1 MPLPADDEHVELNY
15 TAHWVFDAKHEEDL
29 RAAGDDPALA
39 ALVDHQTSMRQYL
52 AAKEQLEGKRISVRY
67 ALDVQ
72 GKFIHGAFM
81 VCEVFPEMSM
91 KKSFFTIFG
100 YPIAPGAVRL
110 TRLHVVRSTSIIF
123 S

>member
-1 MPLPADDEHVELNY
+1 MPLTPGDEHVELHY

-29 RAAGDDPALA
+29 KTAGDDPALI
-39 ALVDHQTSMRQYL
+39 ALVDHQANMRQYL
-52 AAKEQLEGKRISVRY
+52 AAKEQLEGKKVTIGY

-72 GKFIHGAFM
+72 GKYISGTFM

-91 KKSFFTIFG
+91 KRSFFTMFA
-100 YPIAPGAVRL
+100 YPMAPGSVRL
-110 TRLHVVRSTSIIF
+110 TRLHVVRGTTIIF